1 MKPLSHWPTVGGAML
16 LHWLELDG
24 INRIN
29 NLNLNKPQRFFFVG
43 YFRILFSRIL
53 DTETRSVD
61 RT

>member
-1 MKPLSHWPTVGGAML
+1 VGGAML
-16 LHWLELDG
+16 LPWLELDG